1 MRRIVLV
8 AVFFVY
14 AVGSAS
20 GQAPVVDPEVTV
32 TATSPEGL
40 LEPETGRVSSTLT
53 IRMTCPVPP
62 ALAPF
67 HVRFAVKDAPP
78 YATVILN
85 PPSLSLSLG
94 PNECGE
100 PGFEQQAT
108 VDAIMTTN
116 RNAPAYVAFT
126 VAIEASVSNS
136 DPATNENREYGPFE
150 AQFNV
155 TNEYVPFSI
164 MNPAQLYVKAGQGAN
179 VDFPLE
185 IQNLGNGNTLYQ
197 LTAEKTNGSSFQEL
211 RVPPEFVL
219 ESRAAN
225 GQAAA
230 FKRTVSIEVRTNE
243 GDLYENR
250 IEQFNLNVVSRS
262 SERNDSATDT
272 HTIAFA
278 VQVQGASNP
287 TPFPLFGPVV
297 VAMFVGLLWARK
309 TRGRRSLG

>member
-8 AVFFVY
+8 ALFFAY

-20 GQAPVVDPEVTV
+20 AQPPVVDPDVTF

-40 LEPETGRVSSTLT
+40 LEPETGRLSSTLT

-67 HVRFAVKDAPP
+67 HVALKVKNAPA
-78 YATVILN
+78 YATVIVN

-94 PNECGE
+94 PNECTE
-100 PGFEQQAT
+100 PGFEQEAE
-108 VDAIMTTN
+108 VEAIVATN

-126 VAIEASVSNS
+126 VAIEASV
-136 DPATNENREYGPFE
+136 TNEGREHGPFD

-155 TNEYVPFSI
+155 TNDYVPLSI
-164 MNPAQLYVKAGQGAN
+164 MNPAQLYVKAGQG
-179 VDFPLE
+179 VRVVFPLE

-197 LTAEKTNGSSFQEL
+197 LTAEMPNGSSFQEL

-219 ESRAAN
+219 ESRAGKGA
-225 GQAAA
+225 AAA
-230 FKRTVSIEVRTNE
+230 FKTTVNVEVRTND
-243 GDLYENR
+243 GHVYENR
-250 IEQFNLNVVSRS
+250 IEQFNLKVVSRS
-262 SERNDSATDT
+262 SERNDSARDT

-278 VQVQGASNP
+278 VQVQGASAP
-287 TPFPLFGPVV
+287 TPSSSFLVAALATVFVAALPL
-297 VAMFVGLLWARK
+297 
-309 TRGRRSLG
+309 RRQHR